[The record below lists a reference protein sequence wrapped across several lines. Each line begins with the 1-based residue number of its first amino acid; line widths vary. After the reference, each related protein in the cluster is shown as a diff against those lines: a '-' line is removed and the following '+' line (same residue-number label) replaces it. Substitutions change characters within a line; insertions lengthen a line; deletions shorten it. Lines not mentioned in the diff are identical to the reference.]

1 MTFPERMSTP
11 DTVSMAICVIS
22 PPCKQNRTLVPPVRN
37 CLSAFYGLQS
47 GEVDLFPVVVVA
59 LLTRWTEDVW
69 DANYR
74 GLARH
79 AVILCQPGSVVLN

>member
-1 MTFPERMSTP
+1 MDFKV
-11 DTVSMAICVIS
+11 VSRLIS
-22 PPCKQNRTLVPPVRN
+22 C
-37 CLSAFYGLQS
+37 G
-47 GEVDLFPVVVVA
+47 GGVA

-74 GLARH
+74 GLVRH